1 MRKHNFLNYTMK
13 KPSLLKQSAE
23 EGERT
28 EKLKAGD
35 EVIVN
40 TYGQR
45 GTLLKTTAKDNGKSI
60 GHFKMNVSEED
71 MTPVAPQKKRNQELQ
86 RFVLQKAVMLA
97 HN

>member
-1 MRKHNFLNYTMK
+1 M
-13 KPSLLKQSAE
+13 LKQSAE

-45 GTLLKTTAKDNGKSI
+45 GTLLKDNGKGQWQVQLGI
-60 GHFKMNVSEED
+60 LKMNVSEED
-71 MTPVAPQKKRNQELQ
+71 MTPVAPQKKQNQELQ

>member
-1 MRKHNFLNYTMK
+1 MLK
-13 KPSLLKQSAE
+13 KAKEQK
-23 EGERT
+23 
-28 EKLKAGD
+28 KLKAGD

-45 GTLLKTTAKDNGKSI
+45 GTLLKDNGKGQWQVQLGI
-60 GHFKMNVSEED
+60 LKMNVSEED

>member
-1 MRKHNFLNYTMK
+1 MLK
-13 KPSLLKQSAE
+13 KAKEQK
-23 EGERT
+23 
-28 EKLKAGD
+28 KLKAGD

-45 GTLLKTTAKDNGKSI
+45 GTLLKTTAKDNGKSN

>member
-1 MRKHNFLNYTMK
+1 MK

-45 GTLLKTTAKDNGKSI
+45 GTLLKDNGKGQWQVQLGI
-60 GHFKMNVSEED
+60 LK
-71 MTPVAPQKKRNQELQ
+71 
-86 RFVLQKAVMLA
+86 
-97 HN
+97 

>member
-1 MRKHNFLNYTMK
+1 MK

-28 EKLKAGD
+28 EKLKGGD

-45 GTLLKTTAKDNGKSI
+45 GTLLKDNGKGQWQVQLGI
-60 GHFKMNVSEED
+60 LK
-71 MTPVAPQKKRNQELQ
+71 
-86 RFVLQKAVMLA
+86 
-97 HN
+97 

>member
-1 MRKHNFLNYTMK
+1 MLK
-13 KPSLLKQSAE
+13 KAKEQK
-23 EGERT
+23 
-28 EKLKAGD
+28 KLKAGD

-45 GTLLKTTAKDNGKSI
+45 GTLLKDNGKRTMASPI

>member
-1 MRKHNFLNYTMK
+1 MLK
-13 KPSLLKQSAE
+13 KAKEQK
-23 EGERT
+23 
-28 EKLKAGD
+28 KLKAGD

-45 GTLLKTTAKDNGKSI
+45 GTLLKATAKDNGKSI

-71 MTPVAPQKKRNQELQ
+71 MTPVAPQKKQNQELQ

>member
-1 MRKHNFLNYTMK
+1 MK

-45 GTLLKTTAKDNGKSI
+45 GTLLKDNGKGQWQVQLGI
-60 GHFKMNVSEED
+60 LKMNVSEED